1 MGLMIH
7 IYHSV
12 LKSGT
17 VLQDDGFC
25 MVQYSSS
32 MSNRGTV
39 SDSVGVNGWWWSSV
53 GIRGLSLRRDNICP
67 H

>member
-1 MGLMIH
+1 MGLA

-12 LKSGT
+12 LKSAT
-17 VLQDDGFC
+17 VLRDDGFC

-39 SDSVGVNGWWWSSV
+39 SDSVGVNGWWWWRSSV
-53 GIRGLSLRRDNICP
+53 GIRGLRLRRDNICP